1 MNEFYVY
8 IWFREDYN
16 TPFYIGKG
24 KTDKNHNR
32 AKTIKN
38 NKHFKRIYNKVPT
51 HVTIVEDN
59 LSEDE
64 AFELEKKIIKFLVND
79 CGYSIQAKSYKGKEK
94 KGRHLVNC
102 TFGGE
107 GISGYRHTPEENLKS
122 TKRGE
127 EHGMYGKRGELSPI
141 YGRKYSSEHKEKIK
155 LNNPKRKK
163 VYCVETKQTYNS
175 CREACKSI
183 LKTHNIVCYHGAI
196 SKVCQGVYKHCGLY
210 NDTREKAYLH
220 FKYVDSPTTTERVDV
235 NQLTD

>member
-79 CGYSIQAKSYKGKEK
+79 CGYSQSCPTLCDPMNRSTPGLPVHHQLLEFTKLSFTSVGDAIQPS
-94 KGRHLVNC
+94 HPL
-102 TFGGE
+102 
-107 GISGYRHTPEENLKS
+107 
-122 TKRGE
+122 
-127 EHGMYGKRGELSPI
+127 LSP
-141 YGRKYSSEHKEKIK
+141 SPPAFNLSQH
-155 LNNPKRKK
+155 
-163 VYCVETKQTYNS
+163 
-175 CREACKSI
+175 
-183 LKTHNIVCYHGAI
+183 HG
-196 SKVCQGVYKHCGLY
+196 L
-210 NDTREKAYLH
+210 
-220 FKYVDSPTTTERVDV
+220 FK
-235 NQLTD
+235 